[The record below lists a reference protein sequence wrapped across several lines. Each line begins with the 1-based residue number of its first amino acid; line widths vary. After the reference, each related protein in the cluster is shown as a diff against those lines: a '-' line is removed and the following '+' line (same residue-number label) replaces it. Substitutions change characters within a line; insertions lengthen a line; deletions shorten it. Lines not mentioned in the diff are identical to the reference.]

1 MPYISFQVIIKR
13 IKAIKF
19 MMKDPKVKRRKKLLI
34 VAGLVYLLLPIDLI
48 PIVIFPLGF
57 LDDTVLWLWILWY
70 LRETLDNYWLGEKTV
85 DLSKNYK
92 GRTIIDDVEFEVKE
106 EGSDRKK
113 GPGKDETKK

>member
-48 PIVIFPLGF
+48 PIAIFPLGL
-57 LDDTVLWLWILWY
+57 LDDTVLWIWILWY

-85 DLSKNYK
+85 DLSKHYRGK
-92 GRTIIDDVEFEVKE
+92 TIIDDVEYEVREDDK
-106 EGSDRKK
+106 SND
-113 GPGKDETKK
+113 DTKKN